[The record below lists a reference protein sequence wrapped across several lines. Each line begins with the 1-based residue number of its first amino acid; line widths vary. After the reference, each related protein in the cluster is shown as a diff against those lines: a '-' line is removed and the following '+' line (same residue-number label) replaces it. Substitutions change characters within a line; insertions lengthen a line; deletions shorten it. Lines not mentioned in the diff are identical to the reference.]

1 MSARRAA
8 KARVPVVGRTSLF
21 GGAADAHDPEIADSI
36 PKAVS
41 RCRWIAVDIGAEG
54 FGVFL
59 VDPSMERAGLQPC
72 FDSSHP
78 RRSPA
83 TESISAIGGEA
94 IVKHTRVSTVPCW
107 WSDGAASPSE
117 RAFRDLP
124 LVERTAELVPGLP
137 GIAFPVFAER
147 GACGL
152 VVFYGSAII
161 LAPDRLVDVHA
172 RCFWLFHA
180 AARFGATP
188 ENEKK
193 TSMTPREV
201 ECLKL
206 TAEGYTSDQIAQV
219 LGLSV
224 HTANQYLT
232 NCTQKLDAVN
242 RAHAVAKAI
251 KVGLID

>member
-1 MSARRAA
+1 MSASRAVKTRTPA
-8 KARVPVVGRTSLF
+8 AARSGLF
-21 GGAADAHDPEIADSI
+21 GGAADGRDAEVADSI

-41 RCRWIAVDIGAEG
+41 RCQWIAVDIGAEG

-78 RRSPA
+78 RTSPA
-83 TESISAIGGEA
+83 TDSISVAGGEA
-94 IVKHTRVSTVPCW
+94 IVRHTRVSTVPCW
-107 WSDGAASPSE
+107 WADGTMSASE
-117 RAFRDLP
+117 RVFLDLL
-124 LVERTAELVPGLP
+124 LVERTAELVPGVP

-152 VVFYGSAII
+152 VVFYGTAIV
-161 LAPDRLVDVHA
+161 LTPDRLVDIHA
-172 RCFWLFHA
+172 RCFWLFNAVARFA
-180 AARFGATP
+180 AAP
-188 ENEKK
+188 ERK

-206 TAEGYTSDQIAQV
+206 TAEGYTSDQIAQA